1 MQITKIA
8 DLKNDKV
15 SALIYSAPGNGK
27 TSLLGELK
35 GKTLIIDV
43 DRGTSVLAG
52 QKADISVVRLDDDL
66 NDLIAVLTKLEKECP
81 FDNVCID
88 SLSEL
93 EKSMLTLYGRLGK
106 NDGAPELA
114 HYNRT
119 QFKIADICRR
129 FRSLNCNVIFT
140 AWETTSDH
148 IHPSGEKYTQAN
160 PMLSGKCADTICGL
174 CDIVGRLEIST
185 KDDTAGNRYVRLEA
199 SPVVVAKDRIYKRKF
214 CKTNEL
220 IGG

>member
-1 MQITKIA
+1 MQILKIA
-8 DLKNDKV
+8 DIKTNRI
-15 SALIYSAPGNGK
+15 SALVYSAPGNGK
-27 TSLLGELK
+27 TSMLGELK

-52 QKADISVVRLDDDL
+52 QTADISVVRLDEDL
-66 NDLIAVLTKLEKECP
+66 GDLFKVLENLEKSCP

-93 EKSMLTLYGRLGK
+93 EKTMLTVYGRLGK

-119 QFKIADICRR
+119 QFKIAGICRR
-129 FRSLNCNVIFT
+129 FRSLDANVVFT
-140 AWETTSDH
+140 AWESKSEH
-148 IHPSGEKYTQAN
+148 IHPSGEKYTQAM

-174 CDIVGRLEIST
+174 CDIVGRLEIGS
-185 KDDTAGNRYVRLEA
+185 KDDNIGKRYIRLEA
-199 SPVVVAKDRIYKRKF
+199 SPVVIAKDRIYKRKF
-214 CKTNEL
+214 CTTDKL
-220 IGG
+220 LG

>member
-8 DLKNDKV
+8 DLKTDKV

-27 TSLLGELK
+27 TSMLGELK

-52 QKADISVVRLDDDL
+52 QTADISVVRLDEEL
-66 NDLIAVLTKLEKECP
+66 NDLFKVIANLEKSCP

-93 EKSMLTLYGRLGK
+93 EKSMLTVYGREGK

-119 QFKIADICRR
+119 QFKIADLCRR
-129 FRSLNCNVIFT
+129 FRALDCNVIFT

-148 IHPSGEKYTQAN
+148 IHPSGEKYTQAK

-185 KDDTAGNRYVRLEA
+185 KDDSAGKRYIRLEA

>member
-1 MQITKIA
+1 MQILKIA
-8 DLKNDKV
+8 DIKTNRI

-27 TSLLGELK
+27 TSMIGELK
-35 GKTLIIDV
+35 GKTLIIDI

-52 QKADISVVRLDDDL
+52 SKADISVVRMDEDL
-66 NDLIAVLTKLEKECP
+66 ADLVKVLENLEKSCP

-93 EKSMLTLYGRLGK
+93 EKSMLTIYGRLGK

-114 HYNRT
+114 HYNRA

-129 FRSLNCNVIFT
+129 FRALDANVVFT
-140 AWETTSDH
+140 AWESTSEH
-148 IHPSGEKYTQAN
+148 IHPSGEKYTQAR

-174 CDIVGRLEIST
+174 CDIVGRLEIGV
-185 KDDTAGNRYVRLEA
+185 KDDNAGKRYIRLEA

-214 CKTNEL
+214 CTTDKL
-220 IGG
+220 LG